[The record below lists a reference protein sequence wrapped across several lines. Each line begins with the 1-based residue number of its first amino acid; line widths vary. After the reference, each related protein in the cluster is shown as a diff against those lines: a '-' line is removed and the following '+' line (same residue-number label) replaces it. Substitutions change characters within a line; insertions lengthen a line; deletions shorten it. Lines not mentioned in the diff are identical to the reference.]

1 MTADGV
7 PHTRRGWIE
16 AAAVCLLAA
25 VVYWLSL
32 APTITWQHD
41 GADSGDLATAVAVG
55 GVPHPSGYPT
65 YLALAEL
72 FQALPLGGDV
82 AYRLNLMS
90 AICAAVA
97 AGLLSLAIG
106 QSLRYEPGESNRP
119 PADLL
124 EASAVLAAL
133 IFAFSTPFWS
143 QAVIAEVYALNA
155 LCVAWLVWLAL
166 RVRAGREGE
175 LAGLCVA
182 TGLALGNHLSMLF
195 VLPLVAALVW
205 PAYWRQ
211 GCGRRVALVLLIAAG
226 LSVYGLLPWRAAA
239 HPPVNWGGA
248 DQWAGL
254 SWLVNGEAYQGYV
267 FGLPW
272 SYVGS
277 RMLALTQITVRALA
291 WWGVPVALWGWQV
304 MLRRDR
310 ALAIGS
316 LLTVTLIAVYAVGYN
331 TRDSYVYLLPALM
344 LMSVWL
350 AWGTLDLLRLAGP
363 SLQRAGLAWALLI
376 LPLASAALNF
386 PAMSLRD
393 DRTALDF
400 AERAL
405 SQAAPNALIL
415 VDDDRHT
422 FALWY
427 ARYALGQRPDVTIV
441 NVSLLSYDWYRA
453 SLAKAHPGLPL
464 SPDAGD
470 LIRQAIGD
478 GRPVY
483 GVGDTLTL
491 PDQLTLEASQDAD
504 RLRRV
509 SAASGP

>member
-1 MTADGV
+1 MAINGV
-7 PHTRRGWIE
+7 IRARRGWIGLV
-16 AAAVCLLAA
+16 ALCLLTF
-25 VVYWLSL
+25 VVYRLSL

-72 FQALPLGGDV
+72 FRTLPLGGDV

-90 AICAAVA
+90 AVCAAAA

-106 QSLRYEPGESNRP
+106 QSLHRTPGESVALP
-119 PADLL
+119 VDFL
-124 EASAVLAAL
+124 EASAAVAAL
-133 IFAFSTPFWS
+133 AFAFSAPFWS
-143 QAVIAEVYALNA
+143 QAVIAEVYTLNA
-155 LCVAWLVWLAL
+155 LCVALLVWLAL

-175 LAGLCVA
+175 LAWVCVA
-182 TGLALGNHLSMLF
+182 TGLALGNHLSVLL
-195 VLPLVAALVW
+195 VLPLIAALVW

-211 GCGRRVALVLLIAAG
+211 GRGRRAALMLLVLAG
-226 LSVYGLLPWRAAA
+226 LSVYGLIPWRAAA

-254 SWLVNGEAYQGYV
+254 RWLVSGEAYQGYV

-291 WWGVPVALWGWQV
+291 WWGVPVALWGWRL
-304 MLRRDR
+304 MLHRDR

-316 LLTVTLIAVYAVGYN
+316 LLTVALIAVYAVGYN
-331 TRDSYVYLLPALM
+331 TTDSYIYLLPALM
-344 LMSVWL
+344 LVSVWL
-350 AWGTLDLLRLAGP
+350 AWGLLDLLRLARP
-363 SLQRAGLAWALLI
+363 SLRRAGMAWALLI
-376 LPLASAALNF
+376 LPLTSAALNF

-400 AERAL
+400 AEGAL
-405 SQAAPNALIL
+405 SQAAPDALVL

-427 ARYALGQRPDVTIV
+427 AQYALGQRPDVAIV
-441 NVSLLSYDWYRA
+441 NVDLLGYAWYQA
-453 SLAKAHPGLPL
+453 SLAKTHPGLPL
-464 SPDAGD
+464 SPDTGD
-470 LIRQAIGD
+470 LVRQAIA

-483 GVGDTLTL
+483 VVGDTLAL
-491 PDQLTLEASQDAD
+491 PDQFTVEASQDAD

>member
-1 MTADGV
+1 MAISGV
-7 PHTRRGWIE
+7 TRAHREWLG
-16 AAAVCLLAA
+16 AAALCLLTFA
-25 VVYWLSL
+25 VYWLSL

-65 YLALAEL
+65 YLALAEI
-72 FQALPLGGDV
+72 FRALPLGSDV

-90 AICAAVA
+90 AVCAAAA
-97 AGLLSLAIG
+97 AGLLSLAIE
-106 QSLRYEPGESNRP
+106 QSLRDKPGESAHQ
-119 PADLL
+119 PADFV
-124 EASAVLAAL
+124 EASAAVAAL
-133 IFAFSTPFWS
+133 VFAFSAPLWS

-155 LCVAWLVWLAL
+155 LCVALLVWLAL
-166 RVRAGREGE
+166 RVRAGHEGE
-175 LAGLCVA
+175 LAGMCVA
-182 TGLALGNHLSMLF
+182 TGLALGNHLSVLF

-211 GCGRRVALVLLIAAG
+211 GRGRRVALVLLIAAG

-254 SWLVNGEAYQGYV
+254 RWLVNGEVYQDYM
-267 FGLPW
+267 FSLPW
-272 SYVGS
+272 SYAGN

-291 WWGVPVALWGWQV
+291 WWGVPVALWGWRL

-316 LLTVTLIAVYAVGYN
+316 LLTVTLFAVYAVGYN
-331 TRDSYVYLLPALM
+331 TADSYIYLLPAFM

-350 AWGTLDLLRLAGP
+350 AWGLLDLLRLAAPG
-363 SLQRAGLAWALLI
+363 LRRAGLAWALLI
-376 LPLASAALNF
+376 LPLTSAALNF
-386 PAMSLRD
+386 PAMSLRN

-400 AERAL
+400 AEEAL
-405 SQAAPNALIL
+405 IQAAPNALVL

-427 ARYALGQRPDVTIV
+427 VRYALGQRPDIAIV
-441 NVSLLSYDWYRA
+441 NVNLLGYDWYQA
-453 SLAKAHPGLPL
+453 SLAKAHPGLPP
-464 SPDAGD
+464 SSDAGD
-470 LIRQAIGD
+470 LVRQAIGE
-478 GRPVY
+478 RPVY
-483 GVGDTLTL
+483 AVGDTLTL
-491 PDQLTLEASQDAD
+491 PDQFTLEAGQDAD
-504 RLRRV
+504 QLRRV

>member
-7 PHTRRGWIE
+7 PHTRRAWIE
-16 AAAVCLLAA
+16 AVALCLLVAA
-25 VVYWLSL
+25 VYWLSL

-72 FQALPLGGDV
+72 FRDLPLGGDV

-90 AICAAVA
+90 AVCAAVA

-106 QSLRYEPGESNRP
+106 RSLRYGAGEPVRL
-119 PADLL
+119 PADFLGT
-124 EASAVLAAL
+124 SAATAAL
-133 IFAFSTPFWS
+133 VFAFSAPFWS
-143 QAVIAEVYALNA
+143 QAVIAEVYTLNA
-155 LCVAWLVWLAL
+155 LCVALLVWLAL
-166 RVRAGREGE
+166 RVRAGHEGE

-182 TGLALGNHLSMLF
+182 AGLALGNHLSVLL

-211 GCGRRVALVLLIAAG
+211 RRGRRVALVLLIAAG

-248 DQWAGL
+248 DQWVGL
-254 SWLVNGEAYQGYV
+254 SWLVNGEAYRGYV

-272 SYVGS
+272 SYAGS

-291 WWGVPVALWGWQV
+291 WWGVPVAIWGWRT

-310 ALAIGS
+310 ALALGS
-316 LLTVTLIAVYAVGYN
+316 LLTVALIAVYAVGYN
-331 TRDSYVYLLPALM
+331 TTDSYIYLLPALM

-350 AWGTLDLLRLAGP
+350 AWGLLDLLRLVEP
-363 SLQRAGLAWALLI
+363 SLRGAGLAWALLI
-376 LPLASAALNF
+376 LPLTSAALNF

-393 DRTALDF
+393 DRAALDF
-400 AERAL
+400 AEGAL
-405 SQAAPNALIL
+405 SQAAPSALIL

-427 ARYALGQRPDVTIV
+427 ARYALGRRPDVAIV
-441 NVSLLSYDWYRA
+441 NVNLLNYNWYQA
-453 SLAKAHPGLPL
+453 SLAQAHPGLPL
-464 SPDAGD
+464 APDAGD
-470 LIRQAIGD
+470 LVRQALAE
-478 GRPVY
+478 RPVY
-483 GVGDTLTL
+483 AVGDTLAL
-491 PDQLTLEASQDAD
+491 PDHFTLEAVQDAD

-509 SAASGP
+509 SAAGGP

>member
-1 MTADGV
+1 MTIDRIF
-7 PHTRRGWIE
+7 HTRRGWIE
-16 AAAVCLLAA
+16 AAALCLLAA
-25 VVYWLSL
+25 AVYWLSL

-41 GADSGDLATAVAVG
+41 GADSGDLATAVAVD

-72 FQALPLGGDV
+72 FRVLPLGGDV

-90 AICAAVA
+90 AVCAAVA

-106 QSLRYEPGESNRP
+106 QSLRYGSGESGRS
-119 PADLL
+119 PADFFG
-124 EASAVLAAL
+124 ASAATAALVLA
-133 IFAFSTPFWS
+133 FSAPFWS
-143 QAVIAEVYALNA
+143 QAVITEVYALNA
-155 LCVAWLVWLAL
+155 LCVAVLVWLAL

-175 LAGLCVA
+175 LVGLCIA
-182 TGLALGNHLSMLF
+182 AGLALGNHLSTLF
-195 VLPLVAALVW
+195 VLPLIAALVW

-211 GCGRRVALVLLIAAG
+211 GRGRRVALVLLIAAG
-226 LSVYGLLPWRAAA
+226 LSIYGLLPWRAAA

-277 RMLALTQITVRALA
+277 RLLALTQITVRALA
-291 WWGVPVALWGWQV
+291 WWGVPVALWGWRA

-310 ALAIGS
+310 LLAIGS
-316 LLTVTLIAVYAVGYN
+316 LLTAALIAVYAVGYN
-331 TRDSYVYLLPALM
+331 TPDSYIYLIPALM
-344 LMSVWL
+344 LMGIWL

-363 SLQRAGLAWALLI
+363 SLRRAELAWALLI

-393 DRTALDF
+393 DRAALDF
-400 AERAL
+400 ATEAL
-405 SQAAPNALIL
+405 SQAAPHALIL

-427 ARYALGQRPDVTIV
+427 ARYALEQRPDVAVV
-441 NVSLLSYDWYRA
+441 NVNLLGYDWYRA
-453 SLAKAHPGLPL
+453 SLARTHPGLPL
-464 SPDAGD
+464 SADAGD
-470 LIRQAIGD
+470 LVRQALD
-478 GRPVY
+478 NRPVY
-483 GVGDTLTL
+483 AVGDTLTL
-491 PDQLTLEASQDAD
+491 PGRFTLEASPDAN

-509 SAASGP
+509 GVASGP

>member
-1 MTADGV
+1 MTIHGV
-7 PHTRRGWIE
+7 PSARRGWIE
-16 AAAVCLLAA
+16 AAALCLLAG

-72 FQALPLGGDV
+72 FRVLPLGGDV

-90 AICAAVA
+90 AACAVVAV
-97 AGLLSLAIG
+97 GLLSLAIG
-106 QSLRYEPGESNRP
+106 QSLRYNSGESVRP
-119 PADLL
+119 PDDFLG
-124 EASAVLAAL
+124 ASAAVAAL
-133 IFAFSTPFWS
+133 VFAFSAPFWS

-155 LCVAWLVWLAL
+155 LGVALLVWLAL

-175 LAGLCVA
+175 MAGLCVT
-182 TGLALGNHLSMLF
+182 TGLALGNHLSVLF

-205 PAYWRQ
+205 QTYWRQ
-211 GCGRRVALVLLIAAG
+211 GRGRRVALVLLVAAG
-226 LSVYGLLPWRAAA
+226 LSIYGLLPWRAAS

-254 SWLVNGEAYQGYV
+254 GWLVNGEAYRDYM

-277 RMLALTQITVRALA
+277 RLLALTQITVRALA
-291 WWGVPVALWGWQV
+291 WWGVPVALWGWRL

-310 ALAIGS
+310 MLAIGS

-331 TRDSYVYLLPALM
+331 TTDSYIYLLPALM

-350 AWGTLDLLRLAGP
+350 AWGTLDLMRLVASSLR
-363 SLQRAGLAWALLI
+363 RAELAWALLI

-393 DRTALDF
+393 DRAALGF
-400 AERAL
+400 AEGAL
-405 SQAAPNALIL
+405 SQAAPGALIL

-427 ARYALGQRPDVTIV
+427 ARYALGQRPDVAIV
-441 NVSLLSYDWYRA
+441 NVDLLGYDWYQT
-453 SLAKAHPGLPL
+453 SLAGAHPGLPL
-464 SPDAGD
+464 APDAGD
-470 LIRQAIGD
+470 LVRQALGK
-478 GRPVY
+478 RPVY
-483 GVGDTLTL
+483 AVGDTLTL
-491 PDQLTLEASQDAD
+491 PDPFTLEASQDAD
-504 RLRRV
+504 GLRRV
-509 SAASGP
+509 SAAGSP

>member
-1 MTADGV
+1 MTVNGV
-7 PHTRRGWIE
+7 TLARRGWIG
-16 AAAVCLLAA
+16 AVALCLLAF

-72 FQALPLGGDV
+72 FRALPLGGDV

-90 AICAAVA
+90 AVCAAA
-97 AGLLSLAIG
+97 AVGLLSLAIG
-106 QSLRYEPGESNRP
+106 QSFGEPAHL
-119 PADLL
+119 PADFRG
-124 EASAVLAAL
+124 ASAAAGAL
-133 IFAFSTPFWS
+133 VFAFSAPFWS
-143 QAVIAEVYALNA
+143 QAVIAEVYTLNA
-155 LCVAWLVWLAL
+155 LCVALLVWLAL

-175 LAGLCVA
+175 LAGVCVA
-182 TGLALGNHLSMLF
+182 AGLALGNHLSVLF

-211 GCGRRVALVLLIAAG
+211 GRGRRVALVLLIAAG
-226 LSVYGLLPWRAAA
+226 LSIYGLIPWRAAA

-254 SWLVNGEAYQGYV
+254 RWLVNGEAYRGYV

-272 SYVGS
+272 AYVGS
-277 RMLALTQITVRALA
+277 RILALTQITVRALA
-291 WWGVPVALWGWQV
+291 WWGVPVALWGWQT

-316 LLTVTLIAVYAVGYN
+316 LLTVAFIAVYAVGYN
-331 TRDSYVYLLPALM
+331 TTDSYIYLLPALM

-350 AWGTLDLLRLAGP
+350 AWGLLDLLRLAGP
-363 SLQRAGLAWALLI
+363 NLRRAGMGWALLI
-376 LPLASAALNF
+376 LPLTSAALNF

-393 DRTALDF
+393 DRAALDF
-400 AERAL
+400 AEGTL
-405 SQAAPNALIL
+405 SQAAPGALIL

-427 ARYALGQRPDVTIV
+427 ARYALGQRPDVAVV
-441 NVSLLSYDWYRA
+441 NVNLLHFDWYQA

-464 SPDAGD
+464 APDVGD
-470 LIRQAIGD
+470 LVRQAIGE
-478 GRPVY
+478 RPVY
-483 GVGDTLTL
+483 TVGDTLTL
-491 PDQLTLEASQDAD
+491 PDQFTLEASQGAD